1 MAGAPKGN
9 RNAANGQFA
18 RAALVKALEK
28 RAGYVSSN
36 EILSRFKTL
45 VEIWDVQIDKAL
57 EGDSSAANM
66 IVDRMDGKPKVME
79 TEESTVPQT
88 IQVQIVKPD
97 DTNTG
102 EA

>member
-57 EGDSSAANM
+57 DGDGPAATM
-66 IVDRMDGKPKVME
+66 IVDRMDGKPK
-79 TEESTVPQT
+79 SNDTVTT
-88 IQVQIVKPD
+88 ITKTHEQWLAEID
-97 DTNTG
+97 DERSG
-102 EA
+102 E